1 MAFYSQLDDGS
12 FEVVQDD
19 GSKLRTALDP
29 SQFGLEMKPANVA
42 QFDSMAQ
49 TAGPG
54 GGLPEGVLMSEDEA
68 LAHQR
73 GASRQPA
80 PSLESVMQ
88 RSGISPDRGAL
99 TQSGDTAPPPP
110 KPKAA
115 PIPIRP
121 PAAQAQGPSQND
133 QLKALVASQIVQR
146 SAPRAGQ
153 GFVPTAKTVTTAPAP
168 SQADLD
174 AVAEEELGTEA
185 TMLEQAQQSFDARNQ
200 LLDQQIAQ
208 NAAREAKLAEQYAQR
223 QQTDARLA
231 RLQAYAEEKER
242 DVAEMKTLSPTDE
255 YFKDAGGP
263 WARVLAGAMVFL
275 DGLGVAM
282 SAAGG
287 VNRQNEAL
295 QAIQRGIK
303 ERAEMLKQ
311 QYEQAQEAGRTAR
324 NAYSDA
330 LQMYGTPEM
339 AMQALNDRGEAIADQ
354 KIVVLA
360 DKQGNQDTLNKALMW
375 QAQRREARAM
385 RVAERNAAA
394 AGQQTTSYANDRG
407 SGGGMSI
414 NYKAIDALSKLEG
427 TGDEETQAYAKA
439 LQTEGIPQ
447 AEARLGGVRDILS
460 KIPKSEEIPTIES
473 RNVASRATRA
483 VTDFVGG
490 AGTATRM
497 LDNQT
502 ERQVRGQFDRVK
514 AELRHAL
521 AGASLTDT
529 ERTDFEGR
537 FDTVNT
543 AEGLQSLTDELAQ
556 AIERRKAAIGAGYRP
571 NAVQRY
577 NARKQVLSPVAPP
590 PGARADE

>member
-1 MAFYSQLDDGS
+1 MAFYSPLDDGS

-19 GSKLRTALDP
+19 GSTLRTAVDP
-29 SQFGLEMKPANVA
+29 SRFGLEMKPANVA
-42 QFDSMAQ
+42 QFDSMTQA
-49 TAGPG
+49 AGPG

-73 GASRQPA
+73 GASSQPT

-88 RSGISPDRGAL
+88 RSGIAPDRGAL
-99 TQSGDTAPPPP
+99 TQSGAAEPPPP

-121 PAAQAQGPSQND
+121 PAAPAQSGPSQND

-146 SAPRAGQ
+146 SAPRKGQ
-153 GFVPTAKTVTTAPAP
+153 GFVPTAKTVTTAPTP

-174 AVAEEELGTEA
+174 TVAEEELGTEA
-185 TMLEQAQQSFDARNQ
+185 TMLEQAQQSFEARNQ

-394 AGQQTTSYANDRG
+394 AGQQTTTYQNDRG
-407 SGGGMSI
+407 SGGGVR
-414 NYKAIDALSKLEG
+414 IDKDMIKLYNELNG
-427 TGDEETQAYAKA
+427 
-439 LQTEGIPQ
+439 
-447 AEARLGGVRDILS
+447 
-460 KIPKSEEIPTIES
+460 
-473 RNVASRATRA
+473 
-483 VTDFVGG
+483 GG
-490 AGTATRM
+490 AGGKT
-497 LDNQT
+497 LP
-502 ERQVRGQFDRVK
+502 VRLPDGTTVDAPESVAKDAREKVF
-514 AELRHAL
+514 ANHAL
-521 AGASLTDT
+521 AQAAARIRHLMEQPGAKTDPSRRAQLGTALKGLQLKIKAKEKLGTLDAGSTEFMNEYSGDPTGFIDLGGASARLQEIEQSSLQEIEDVK
-529 ERTDFEGR
+529 RFELGI
-537 FDTVNT
+537 DSPPATM
-543 AEGLQSLTDELAQ
+543 QSDE
-556 AIERRKAAIGAGYRP
+556 
-571 NAVQRY
+571 
-577 NARKQVLSPVAPP
+577 
-590 PGARADE
+590 